1 MSFESTRGKAFNF
14 SHLIITLRFLLSLR
28 FRHTFLLKHH
38 LSPLQSCQ
46 VFILAATSRPDL
58 IDVALLRPGRVEK
71 HVYIGFPDRNDK
83 IDIMKVTLRQLNCL
97 PTESR
102 SRSTS
107 EGGNRG
113 DNVFDEVLE
122 SISNDP
128 KSALLTPADLTAL
141 VKSAFLMATQDFID
155 GSDMSSDPS
164 VCILQS
170 SHLLKAFQ
178 QTRSSISEADRAFYD
193 NIYSRF
199 RQSSNGPA
207 QFPQAEAS
215 ASDLANQRT
224 TLV

>member
-1 MSFESTRGKAFNF
+1 M
-14 SHLIITLRFLLSLR
+14 
-28 FRHTFLLKHH
+28 
-38 LSPLQSCQ
+38 
-46 VFILAATSRPDL
+46 FILAATSRPDL

-71 HVYIGFPDRNDK
+71 HVYIGFPDRKDK
-83 IDIMKVTLRQLNCL
+83 IEIMKVTLRQLNCL
-97 PTESR
+97 PTGPESG

-107 EGGNRG
+107 EFGHRS
-113 DNVFDEVLE
+113 DNSNFDDILE

-155 GSDMSSDPS
+155 GSDSDMGGDLS
-164 VCILQS
+164 VCVLQS
-170 SHLLKAFQ
+170 HHLLKAFQ

-193 NIYSRF
+193 SIYSRF